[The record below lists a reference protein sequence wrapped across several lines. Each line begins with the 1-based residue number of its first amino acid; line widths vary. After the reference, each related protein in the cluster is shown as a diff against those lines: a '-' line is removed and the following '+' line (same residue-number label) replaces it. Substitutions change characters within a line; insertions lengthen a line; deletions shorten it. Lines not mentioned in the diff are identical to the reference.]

1 MKRSYIVIG
10 SIVLLGLILL
20 MTYRSIYNNAVS
32 FQENVDEKWGNV
44 QTTYQRRA
52 DLIPQLVD
60 VVMGAAKKE
69 GEIQEN
75 VTRARAG
82 LPSTEELEI
91 LKEKVK
97 LATNPAEL
105 QQLEAQLKGNEKA
118 ARAFLNVAVE
128 AYPTLNSID
137 GYKQLQIQLEGT
149 ENRIAKARTD
159 YNEAIKLYNTHIRGF
174 FARMLINSEDF
185 PKKDGFKADEGAEK
199 RTNDTNRLTE

>member
-20 MTYRSIYNNAVS
+20 LTYRSIYNNAVS
-32 FQENVDEKWGNV
+32 YQESVDKTWGDV

-82 LPSTEELEI
+82 LPSTQELEI

-97 LATNPAEL
+97 SASNPDEL
-105 QQLEAQLKGNEKA
+105 QQLEAQLRGNEKA
-118 ARAFLNVAVE
+118 TRAFLNVAVE
-128 AYPTLNSID
+128 AYPNLTSIR
-137 GYKQLQIQLEGT
+137 GYNELQKQLECT
-149 ENRIAKARTD
+149 ENRITKARSD
-159 YNEAIKLYNTHIRGF
+159 YNEAIRVYNTHIRGF
-174 FARMLINSEDF
+174 FARMFINSEEF
-185 PKKDGFKADEGAEK
+185 PKKEMFEADKGAEN
-199 RTNDTNRLTE
+199 RTNDTKRLTE

>member
-97 LATNPAEL
+97 SATNPAEL